1 MSAHASGPGPV
12 PADGPG
18 APPPP
23 GAPAAG
29 ARRFWS
35 VRRLPAGLLAL
46 VVLGA
51 AGLLLYDVAA
61 VRAGRPAMAWRRE
74 AADWLAT
81 TRLDSTWAMAGAA
94 VAAAVGLWLL
104 LMALAPGLRSLL
116 PMRRDADPGAP
127 GPVRAGLTR
136 DAAALVLR
144 DRVLEVAGVRS
155 ARVRVGRRKASVRVG
170 AHFRDLDDVRAD
182 VETALADAVGELGLA
197 KPPVPSVRVV
207 RPPRKKR

>member
-1 MSAHASGPGPV
+1 MSVHASGPGPV
-12 PADGPG
+12 PVSDSGS
-18 APPPP
+18 PPPP
-23 GAPAAG
+23 GAPAAR

-35 VRRLPAGLLAL
+35 VRRLPAALAAL

-61 VRAGRPAMAWRRE
+61 VRAGRPGMAWRRTL
-74 AADWLAT
+74 ADGLAD
-81 TRLDSTWAMAGAA
+81 TRLDDIWVTVGAA
-94 VAAAVGLWLL
+94 VAAAAGIWLL
-104 LMALAPGLRSLL
+104 VMALAPGLRKLL

-144 DRVLEVAGVRS
+144 DRVLEVAGVES
-155 ARVRVGRRKASVRVG
+155 VRVRVGRRKASVR
-170 AHFRDLDDVRAD
+170 ARSHFRALDDVRAD
-182 VETALADAVGELGLA
+182 VENVLADAVGELGLA

-207 RPPRKKR
+207 RPPRGKR